1 MQALVAGQIDAHLT
15 APPFQSQEA
24 EEGAKPILDS
34 YDLFGEHTFNS
45 LYATEEFAEANAET
59 ISALE
64 KSIEEATLMLNEDPE
79 QAAKLLSEES
89 GGEVSPEEMLTQVED
104 EDVEFTNTPTGFSTF
119 AEFMA
124 EIGMIKEAPS
134 AEDMFF
140 ENDYTA
146 DAS

>member
-1 MQALVAGQIDAHLT
+1 
-15 APPFQSQEA
+15 
-24 EEGAKPILDS
+24 
-34 YDLFGEHTFNS
+34 
-45 LYATEEFAEANAET
+45 
-59 ISALE
+59 
-64 KSIEEATLMLNEDPE
+64 MLNEDPE

-89 GGEVSPEEMLTQVED
+89 GGELSPEEMLTQIED
-104 EDVEFTNTPTGFSTF
+104 EDVKFTNTPTGFSTF

-134 AEDMFF
+134 PEDMFF